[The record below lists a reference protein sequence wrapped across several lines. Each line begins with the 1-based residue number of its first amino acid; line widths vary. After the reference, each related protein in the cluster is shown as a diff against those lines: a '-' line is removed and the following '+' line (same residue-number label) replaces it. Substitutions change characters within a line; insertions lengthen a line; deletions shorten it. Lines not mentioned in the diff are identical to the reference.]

1 MEHLDY
7 STEIT
12 KKIESIKNKV
22 YSGEI
27 SLLDVELV
35 SIFTELKDTLNIH
48 NLSKYSITYEK
59 IFQLLNQKFEE
70 LKLLLSSLDNDKV
83 FSNYLNSKPEDS
95 EIYQLLEE
103 CWREPFTIN
112 TLSLDFLESSK
123 EKLDKRKGETY
134 KIEHVDKIDFKDNFL
149 LEIPTHKFTEKM
161 MLFFNSI
168 KDKLPCS
175 YDEIFIEEKSQVK
188 LFKNFVYLLHLLQL
202 GKVQY
207 QKETG
212 FLYL

>member
-1 MEHLDY
+1 M
-7 STEIT
+7 
-12 KKIESIKNKV
+12 
-22 YSGEI
+22 
-27 SLLDVELV
+27 
-35 SIFTELKDTLNIH
+35 F
-48 NLSKYSITYEK
+48 
-59 IFQLLNQKFEE
+59 
-70 LKLLLSSLDNDKV
+70 
-83 FSNYLNSKPEDS
+83 NYLNSKPEDS

-175 YDEIFIEEKSQVK
+175 YDEIFGEEKSQAK
-188 LFKNFVYLLHLLQL
+188 LFENFVYLLHLLQE
-202 GKVQY
+202 GKIQY

>member
-70 LKLLLSSLDNDKV
+70 LKLLLSSLDNEKV
-83 FSNYLNSKPEDS
+83 FLNYLNSKPEDS
-95 EIYQLLEE
+95 EIYQLFEE

-207 QKETG
+207 QKVTG